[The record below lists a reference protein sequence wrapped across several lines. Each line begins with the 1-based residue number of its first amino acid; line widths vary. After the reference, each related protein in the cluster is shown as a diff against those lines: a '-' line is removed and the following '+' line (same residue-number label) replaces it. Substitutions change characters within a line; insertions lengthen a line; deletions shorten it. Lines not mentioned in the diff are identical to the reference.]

1 MQYTTIQKNIT
12 MSPRKVRLVADMVR
26 SMDPYRAL
34 DVLQFTNKAA
44 ALPLSKAIK
53 TVLAN
58 AGRTENLSFLTIEV
72 NEGLKIKRYKVGTA
86 GRGRGRPF
94 RRRLSHIKIVLT
106 DDVEKMSKNVKSG
119 VKNMVAA
126 AAKEEVKVVEEP
138 RKENEVIEAEIVET
152 KKGATKS

>member
-106 DDVEKMSKNVKSG
+106 DDVEKMSKNVKSR
-119 VKNMVAA
+119 VQKMVA

-152 KKGATKS
+152 KKGAKKS